1 MRDYGIVSPRFW
13 IGETGRKLRKLP
25 DAQRI
30 AMYLLTAPM
39 AEMTGVFYCPVATI
53 LNDVG
58 APCEP
63 LESPLKGLE
72 RGYEGAPKGLIRGS
86 EDPSKGLPS
95 PSEGAYKGLPR
106 GFEGASDPLARGFQ
120 GASKGY
126 EPLLEGHQ
134 RALEGVKRALL
145 ALQALG
151 FCYYDFESEYVFVI
165 EMARWQIAPK
175 LKASDNRA
183 KGLRKIVENLPN
195 PMRARFIARYNEDF
209 SLGFDEKEVEKML
222 SESKP
227 LASPFEAPWEALRSQ
242 EQDQEQEQEQDI
254 SSRVSTETLS
264 SANANASEREPA
276 EENQTNLF
284 DSIKAPRHNLAEK
297 SDEHPAETSVSAR
310 GVAAATAD
318 RTPAP
323 KNGQTESKPLSGLEN
338 HPAPKV
344 APNPADAHPEIASET
359 PQIGESDP
367 ADALAPKPAKRNPP
381 VPYQKVVDLYNAKC
395 TPALAAAR
403 LTDKR
408 KDDIRKRWHE
418 MQEYTGAKTE
428 EETLAEFG
436 KYFDRISRSDFL
448 KGLKTD
454 FKADFP
460 WLMQRGKI
468 ELVFEGRYDSREHAA
483 IARNSAGGASPLPAH
498 LNPCQ
503 RFDAAFYADAK
514 KPDGT
519 TDWGI

>member
-39 AEMTGVFYCPVATI
+39 ADMTGVFYCPVATI

-63 LESPLKGLE
+63 LEASLKGLE
-72 RGYEGAPKGLIRGS
+72 RGYEGAS
-86 EDPSKGLPS
+86 EGLPS
-95 PSEGAYKGLPR
+95 PSEGAYKGLQR
-106 GFEGASDPLARGFQ
+106 GFEGAFDPLVRGFQ

-126 EPLLEGHQ
+126 EPPLEGHQ

-165 EMARWQIAPK
+165 EMARWQVAPK

-227 LASPFEAPWEALRSQ
+227 LASPFEGPWEALRSQ

-264 SANANASEREPA
+264 SANANASESA
-276 EENQTNLF
+276 AENQTDLF
-284 DSIKAPRHNLAEK
+284 DSIEEPQHTLAGK
-297 SDEHPAETSVSAR
+297 SDAQHAEAS
-310 GVAAATAD
+310 
-318 RTPAP
+318 AP
-323 KNGQTESKPLSGLEN
+323 KNEQTESKPLTDLETD
-338 HPAPKV
+338 PAPKV
-344 APNPADAHPEIASET
+344 APNTADAHPEIASET
-359 PQIGESDP
+359 PQTGEIAP
-367 ADALAPKPAKRNPP
+367 ADALAPKSAKRNPP

-418 MQEYTGAKTE
+418 MQENTGAKTE

-460 WLMQRGKI
+460 WLMQREK
-468 ELVFEGRYDSREHAA
+468 FEFVLGGRYDNREGGA
-483 IARNSAGGASPLPAH
+483 IARNRAGGTSPLPAH

-503 RFDAAFYADAK
+503 RFNEAYYADAK

>member
-39 AEMTGVFYCPVATI
+39 ADMTGVFYCPVATI

-72 RGYEGAPKGLIRGS
+72 RGYEGAPKGLIRAS
-86 EDPSKGLPS
+86 EGPSKGLPS
-95 PSEGAYKGLPR
+95 PSEGAYKGLQR

-126 EPLLEGHQ
+126 EPPLEGHQ

-227 LASPFEAPWEALRSQ
+227 LASPFEGPWEALRSQ
-242 EQDQEQEQEQDI
+242 DQEQDQEQEQDI
-254 SSRVSTETLS
+254 SSRVSNETLS
-264 SANANASEREPA
+264 SANANASESV
-276 EENQTNLF
+276 EENQTDLF
-284 DSIKAPRHNLAEK
+284 DPIEEPRHNLAEQ
-297 SDEHPAETSVSAR
+297 SDAHPAETSVSAR
-310 GVAAATAD
+310 GEAAATVGRA
-318 RTPAP
+318 PAP
-323 KNGQTESKPLSGLEN
+323 KTEQTESKPLTDLETD
-338 HPAPKV
+338 PAPKM
-344 APNPADAHPEIASET
+344 APNS
-359 PQIGESDP
+359 
-367 ADALAPKPAKRNPP
+367 AKRNPP

-408 KDDIRKRWHE
+408 KDDIRRRWHE

-483 IARNSAGGASPLPAH
+483 IARNRAGGTSPLPDH
-498 LNPCQ
+498 LNPHL
-503 RFDAAFYADAK
+503 RFDEAYYADAK

-519 TDWGI
+519 TDWGD

>member
-39 AEMTGVFYCPVATI
+39 ADMTGVFYCPVATI

-63 LESPLKGLE
+63 LEAPLKGLE
-72 RGYEGAPKGLIRGS
+72 RGYEGAPKGLIRAS
-86 EDPSKGLPS
+86 EGPSKGLPS
-95 PSEGAYKGLPR
+95 PSEGAYKGLQK

-126 EPLLEGHQ
+126 EPPLEGHQ

-145 ALQALG
+145 ALQELG

-227 LASPFEAPWEALRSQ
+227 LASPFEGPWEALRSQ
-242 EQDQEQEQEQDI
+242 DQEQDQEQEQDI
-254 SSRVSTETLS
+254 SSRVSNETLS
-264 SANANASEREPA
+264 SANANASESV
-276 EENQTNLF
+276 EENQTDLF
-284 DSIKAPRHNLAEK
+284 DSIEEPRHNLAEQ
-297 SDEHPAETSVSAR
+297 SDAHPAETSVSAR
-310 GVAAATAD
+310 SEAAATVG

-323 KNGQTESKPLSGLEN
+323 KNEQTESKPLTDLETD
-338 HPAPKV
+338 PAPKV
-344 APNPADAHPEIASET
+344 APNS
-359 PQIGESDP
+359 
-367 ADALAPKPAKRNPP
+367 AKRNPP

-408 KDDIRKRWHE
+408 KDDIRKRWKD
-418 MQEYTGAKTE
+418 MQDYTGAKTE
-428 EETLAEFG
+428 EETLEAFG
-436 KYFDRISRSDFL
+436 TLFDRVAHSDYL
-448 KGLKTD
+448 KGLVNG

-460 WLMQRGKI
+460 WLMQREK
-468 ELVFEGRYDSREHAA
+468 FEFVLGGRYDNREGGA
-483 IARNSAGGASPLPAH
+483 IARNRAGGTSPLPDH
-498 LNPCQ
+498 LNPHL
-503 RFDAAFYADAK
+503 RFDEAYYTKENPFN
-514 KPDGT
+514 PDGSLNWK
-519 TDWGI
+519 D

>member
-39 AEMTGVFYCPVATI
+39 ADMTGVFYCPVATI

-63 LESPLKGLE
+63 LEASLKGLE
-72 RGYEGAPKGLIRGS
+72 RGYEGAP
-86 EDPSKGLPS
+86 KGLPS

-126 EPLLEGHQ
+126 EPPLEGHQ

-227 LASPFEAPWEALRSQ
+227 LASPFEGPWEALRSQ
-242 EQDQEQEQEQDI
+242 DQEQDQEQEQDI
-254 SSRVSTETLS
+254 SSRVSNETLS
-264 SANANASEREPA
+264 SANANANESV
-276 EENQTNLF
+276 EENQTDLF
-284 DSIKAPRHNLAEK
+284 DSIEEPRHNLAEQ
-297 SDEHPAETSVSAR
+297 SDAHPAETSVSAR

-323 KNGQTESKPLSGLEN
+323 KNEKTESKSLTDLETD
-338 HPAPKV
+338 PAPKT
-344 APNPADAHPEIASET
+344 APNS
-359 PQIGESDP
+359 
-367 ADALAPKPAKRNPP
+367 AKRNPP

-418 MQEYTGAKTE
+418 MQQFTGAKTE
-428 EETLAEFG
+428 EETLEAFG
-436 KYFDRISRSDFL
+436 TLFDRVAHSDYL
-448 KGLKTD
+448 KGLVNG

-460 WLMQRGKI
+460 WLMQREK
-468 ELVFEGRYDSREHAA
+468 FEFVLGGRYDNREGGA
-483 IARNSAGGASPLPAH
+483 IARNRAGGTSPLPDH
-498 LNPCQ
+498 LNPHL
-503 RFDAAFYADAK
+503 RFDEAYYTKENPF
-514 KPDGT
+514 KPDGSLNWK
-519 TDWGI
+519 D

>member
-63 LESPLKGLE
+63 LEAPLKGLE
-72 RGYEGAPKGLIRGS
+72 RGYEGTPKGFIRAS
-86 EDPSKGLPS
+86 EGPSKGLPS
-95 PSEGAYKGLPR
+95 PSEGAYKGLQR

-120 GASKGY
+120 GASKGC
-126 EPLLEGHQ
+126 EPPLEGHQ

-222 SESKP
+222 SEIEPK
-227 LASPFEAPWEALRSQ
+227 ASPFEAPLKALRSQ
-242 EQDQEQEQEQDI
+242 EQDQDQEQEQDI

-264 SANANASEREPA
+264 SANANASESA
-276 EENQTNLF
+276 AENQTDLF
-284 DSIKAPRHNLAEK
+284 DSIEEPRHTLAGKSDAQLAEA
-297 SDEHPAETSVSAR
+297 S
-310 GVAAATAD
+310 
-318 RTPAP
+318 AP
-323 KNGQTESKPLSGLEN
+323 KNEQTESKPLTDLETD
-338 HPAPKV
+338 PAPKV

-359 PQIGESDP
+359 PQTGEIAP
-367 ADALAPKPAKRNPP
+367 ADALAPKSAKRNPP

-428 EETLAEFG
+428 EETLEAFG
-436 KYFDRISRSDFL
+436 TLFDRVAHSDYL
-448 KGLKTD
+448 KGLVNG

-460 WLMQRGKI
+460 WLMQREK
-468 ELVFEGRYDSREHAA
+468 FEYVLGGRYDNRQHAA
-483 IARNSAGGASPLPAH
+483 IARNSAGGTSPLPAH

-503 RFDAAFYADAK
+503 RFNEAYYADAK

>member
-39 AEMTGVFYCPVATI
+39 AEMTGVFFLPVGTI
-53 LNDVG
+53 RNDVG

-63 LESPLKGLE
+63 LVAPLKGLE
-72 RGYEGAPKGLIRGS
+72 RGYEGA
-86 EDPSKGLPS
+86 
-95 PSEGAYKGLPR
+95 YKSLQRP
-106 GFEGASDPLARGFQ
+106 FQ

-126 EPLLEGHQ
+126 EPPLEGHQ

-242 EQDQEQEQEQDI
+242 EQDQDQEQEQDI

-264 SANANASEREPA
+264 SANANASESEPA

-284 DSIKAPRHNLAEK
+284 DSIEEPRHNLAEQ
-297 SDEHPAETSVSAR
+297 SDAHPAETSVSAR
-310 GVAAATAD
+310 GEAAATVGRA
-318 RTPAP
+318 PAP
-323 KNGQTESKPLSGLEN
+323 KNEQTESKPLTDLETD
-338 HPAPKV
+338 PAPKV
-344 APNPADAHPEIASET
+344 APNS
-359 PQIGESDP
+359 
-367 ADALAPKPAKRNPP
+367 AKRNPP

-483 IARNSAGGASPLPAH
+483 IARNSAGGTSPLPAH

>member
-39 AEMTGVFYCPVATI
+39 ADMTGVFYCPVATI
-53 LNDVG
+53 LNDIG

-63 LESPLKGLE
+63 LEAPLKGLE
-72 RGYEGAPKGLIRGS
+72 
-86 EDPSKGLPS
+86 
-95 PSEGAYKGLPR
+95 
-106 GFEGASDPLARGFQ
+106 RGFQ

-126 EPLLEGHQ
+126 EPPLEGHQ

-227 LASPFEAPWEALRSQ
+227 LASPFEGPWEALRS
-242 EQDQEQEQEQDI
+242 QDQEQEQEQDI
-254 SSRVSTETLS
+254 SSRVSNETLS
-264 SANANASEREPA
+264 SANANASESA
-276 EENQTNLF
+276 EENQTDLF
-284 DSIKAPRHNLAEK
+284 DSIEEPRHNLAEQ
-297 SDEHPAETSVSAR
+297 SDAHPAETSVSEK
-310 GVAAATAD
+310 GGAAATVG
-318 RTPAP
+318 RTTAP
-323 KNGQTESKPLSGLEN
+323 KNGQTELKPLSGLEN

-359 PQIGESDP
+359 PQIGESDS
-367 ADALAPKPAKRNPP
+367 ADALAPKSAKRNSP

-408 KDDIRKRWHE
+408 KDDIRKRWKD
-418 MQEYTGAKTE
+418 MQDYTGAKTE
-428 EETLAEFG
+428 EETLEAFG
-436 KYFDRISRSDFL
+436 TLFDRVAHSDYL
-448 KGLKTD
+448 KGLVNG

-460 WLMQRGKI
+460 WLMQREK
-468 ELVFEGRYDSREHAA
+468 FEFVLGGRYDNREGGA
-483 IARNSAGGASPLPAH
+483 IARNRAGGTSPLPDH
-498 LNPCQ
+498 LNPHL
-503 RFDAAFYADAK
+503 RFDEAYYTKENPFN
-514 KPDGT
+514 PDGSLNWK
-519 TDWGI
+519 D

>member
-72 RGYEGAPKGLIRGS
+72 RGYEGTPKGLIRGS
-86 EDPSKGLPS
+86 KAPSKGLPS
-95 PSEGAYKGLPR
+95 PSEGAYKGLQR
-106 GFEGASDPLARGFQ
+106 GFGGASDPLARGFQ

-126 EPLLEGHQ
+126 EPPLEGHQ
-134 RALEGVKRALL
+134 RALEGVKRALW

-242 EQDQEQEQEQDI
+242 EQDQDQEQEQDI

-264 SANANASEREPA
+264 SANANVRECESA
-276 EENQTNLF
+276 EDNQTDLF
-284 DSIKAPRHNLAEK
+284 EK
-297 SDEHPAETSVSAR
+297 
-310 GVAAATAD
+310 GVAAATVG

-323 KNGQTESKPLSGLEN
+323 KNGQTESKPLSGLEH

-367 ADALAPKPAKRNPP
+367 ADAPAPKSAKRNPP

-483 IARNSAGGASPLPAH
+483 IARNSAGGTSPLPAH

>member
-63 LESPLKGLE
+63 LEYPLKGLE
-72 RGYEGAPKGLIRGS
+72 RGYEGTPKGLIRSS

-95 PSEGAYKGLPR
+95 PSEGAYKGLQR

-126 EPLLEGHQ
+126 EPPLEGHQ

-227 LASPFEAPWEALRSQ
+227 LASPFEGPWEALRSQ
-242 EQDQEQEQEQDI
+242 EQDQDQEQEQDI

-264 SANANASEREPA
+264 SANANASESEPA
-276 EENQTNLF
+276 EEDQTDLF

-344 APNPADAHPEIASET
+344 APNPADA
-359 PQIGESDP
+359 
-367 ADALAPKPAKRNPP
+367 LAPKSAKRNPP

-408 KDDIRKRWHE
+408 KDDIRKRWKD
-418 MQEYTGAKTE
+418 MQDYTGAKTE
-428 EETLAEFG
+428 EETLEAFG
-436 KYFDRISRSDFL
+436 TLFDRVAHSDYL
-448 KGLKTD
+448 KGLVNG

-460 WLMQRGKI
+460 WLMQREK
-468 ELVFEGRYDSREHAA
+468 FEFVLGGRYDNREHAA
-483 IARNSAGGASPLPAH
+483 IERNGSRGTSPLPAH
-498 LNPCQ
+498 LNPRQ
-503 RFDAAFYADAK
+503 RFDAAYYADAK

-519 TDWGI
+519 TDWGV

>member
-13 IGETGRKLRKLP
+13 IGETGRRLRKLP

-63 LESPLKGLE
+63 LEAPLKGLE
-72 RGYEGAPKGLIRGS
+72 RGYEG
-86 EDPSKGLPS
+86 PSKGLPS
-95 PSEGAYKGLPR
+95 PSEGAYKGLQR

-126 EPLLEGHQ
+126 EPPLEGHQ

-183 KGLRKIVENLPN
+183 KGLRKIIENLPN
-195 PMRARFIARYNEDF
+195 PMKARFIARYNEDF

-222 SESKP
+222 SEIEPK
-227 LASPFEAPWEALRSQ
+227 ASPFEAPSKALRSQ
-242 EQDQEQEQEQDI
+242 EQDQDQEQEQDI

-264 SANANASEREPA
+264 SANANASESA
-276 EENQTNLF
+276 AENQTDLF
-284 DSIKAPRHNLAEK
+284 DSIEEPRHTLAGKSDAQLAEA
-297 SDEHPAETSVSAR
+297 S
-310 GVAAATAD
+310 
-318 RTPAP
+318 AP
-323 KNGQTESKPLSGLEN
+323 KNEQTESKPLTDLETD
-338 HPAPKV
+338 PAPKV

-359 PQIGESDP
+359 PQTGEIAP
-367 ADALAPKPAKRNPP
+367 ADALAPKSAKRNPP

-468 ELVFEGRYDSREHAA
+468 ELVFEGRYDKRERTA
-483 IARNSAGGASPLPAH
+483 IDRNGHKGTSPLPDH
-498 LNPCQ
+498 LNTHL
-503 RFDAAFYADAK
+503 RFDAAYYADAK

-519 TDWGI
+519 TDWGV

>member
-63 LESPLKGLE
+63 LEAPLKGLE
-72 RGYEGAPKGLIRGS
+72 RGYEG
-86 EDPSKGLPS
+86 PSKGLPS
-95 PSEGAYKGLPR
+95 PSEGAYKGLQR

-126 EPLLEGHQ
+126 EPPLEGHQ

-222 SESKP
+222 SEIEPK
-227 LASPFEAPWEALRSQ
+227 ASPFEAPSKALRSQ
-242 EQDQEQEQEQDI
+242 EQDQDQEQEQDI

-264 SANANASEREPA
+264 SANANASESV
-276 EENQTNLF
+276 EENQTDLF
-284 DSIKAPRHNLAEK
+284 DSIEVEEPRHNLAGK
-297 SDEHPAETSVSAR
+297 SDANPAETSVSAR
-310 GVAAATAD
+310 GEAAATVG
-318 RTPAP
+318 RPPAP
-323 KNGQTESKPLSGLEN
+323 TNEQTESKPLSGLEN

-344 APNPADAHPEIASET
+344 APNPADA
-359 PQIGESDP
+359 
-367 ADALAPKPAKRNPP
+367 LVPKSAKRNPP

-408 KDDIRKRWHE
+408 KDDIR
-418 MQEYTGAKTE
+418 
-428 EETLAEFG
+428 
-436 KYFDRISRSDFL
+436 
-448 KGLKTD
+448 
-454 FKADFP
+454 P
-460 WLMQRGKI
+460 
-468 ELVFEGRYDSREHAA
+468 VFEDLKSRGLLDSIECVAVDMNAGWATVAREYMPQADVIYDLLHVLQNFTAMVLA
-483 IARNSAGGASPLPAH
+483 PARKH
-498 LNPCQ
+498 MV
-503 RFDAAFYADAK
+503 R
-514 KPDGT
+514 
-519 TDWGI
+519 